1 MLSAIV
7 YFYKILISPVR
18 AFEKIREEKPFYPSL
33 IYLTLYGFISY
44 IYFSINY
51 GNFISQIFAELPSS
65 LQSFKEMIIQ
75 PEIIRSPLLI
85 IIFVVFP
92 FFNTFITSSI
102 IDLLSQSI
110 YKKSNGLA
118 VFSSISFASSPKLV
132 LSLFSIIL
140 SLIFKSQITAIFTFA
155 IIVWNMALYLLGI
168 SKSYEIT
175 IFKAFTLVILPF
187 IALILMT
194 SIYLLL
200 ILSIFK
206 IPGL

>member
-1 MLSAIV
+1 MLSALI
-7 YFYKILISPVR
+7 YFYKILISPDR
-18 AFEKIREEKPFYPSL
+18 TFEKIREEKPFYPSL

-51 GNFISQIFAELPSS
+51 SNFVSQIFSELPST
-65 LQSFKEMIIQ
+65 LQSFKETIIQ
-75 PEIIRSPLLI
+75 PEIVRSPLLI

-92 FFNTFITSSI
+92 FFSTFITSSI

-118 VFSSISFASSPKLV
+118 VFSSISFASAPKFV
-132 LSLFSIIL
+132 LSLFSVIV
-140 SLIFKSQITAIFTFA
+140 SLIFKSQVTTILTLIIIF
-155 IIVWNMALYLLGI
+155 WNTVLYLYGI

-187 IALILMT
+187 ISIILVI
-194 SIYLLL
+194 SLYLSLV
-200 ILSIFK
+200 LSIFR

>member
-1 MLSAIV
+1 MLSALV
-7 YFYKILISPVR
+7 YFYKVLISPGR
-18 AFEKIREEKPFYPSL
+18 TFEKIKEEKPFYPSL

-51 GNFISQIFAELPSS
+51 SNFISQIFAELPST

-75 PEIIRSPLLI
+75 PEIVRSPLLI

-132 LSLFSIIL
+132 FSLFSIIV
-140 SLIFKSQITAIFTFA
+140 SLIFKSQLTTILTL
-155 IIVWNMALYLLGI
+155 IIILWNTVLYLYGI

-187 IALILMT
+187 ISIILMI
-194 SIYLLL
+194 SLYLSLV
-200 ILSIFK
+200 LSVFRT
-206 IPGL
+206 PGL

>member
-1 MLSAIV
+1 MLSALI
-7 YFYKILISPVR
+7 YFYRILISPGR
-18 AFEKIREEKPFYPSL
+18 TFEKIREEKPFYPSL

-51 GNFISQIFAELPSS
+51 SNFVSQIFAELPSA

-75 PEIIRSPLLI
+75 PEIVRSPLLI

-118 VFSSISFASSPKLV
+118 VFSSISFASAPKLV
-132 LSLFSIIL
+132 LSLFSVIV
-140 SLIFKSQITAIFTFA
+140 SLIFKSQITTILTLIIIF
-155 IIVWNMALYLLGI
+155 WNTVLYLYGI

-187 IALILMT
+187 ISIILAI
-194 SIYLLL
+194 SLYLSLV
-200 ILSIFK
+200 LSVFR